1 MLELL
6 IHATPAGAVDHVVV
20 IHGELLVRAVVVR
33 LARPRRHCGIIIV
46 RTAMIR
52 SRTNT
57 AASLLLV
64 PDQRRRSAGVG
75 TSIHKYVDAFPFSSP
90 RIRYIPKHSYQV
102 FPVRFDS
109 HQPIAAEQG

>member
-1 MLELL
+1 MEL

-75 TSIHKYVDAFPFSSP
+75 TSIHKYVDAFPFSSL
-90 RIRYIPKHSYQV
+90 PKIACDSYHQV

>member
-1 MLELL
+1 LEL

-64 PDQRRRSAGVG
+64 PDQRRRSAGV
-75 TSIHKYVDAFPFSSP
+75 FPSP
-90 RIRYIPKHSYQV
+90 RYQKLHAIHTTKS
-102 FPVRFDS
+102 FQFDS
-109 HQPIAAEQG
+109 TRISL

>member
-57 AASLLLV
+57 AALRPLNATMV
-64 PDQRRRSAGVG
+64 RI
-75 TSIHKYVDAFPFSSP
+75 SIETK
-90 RIRYIPKHSYQV
+90 
-102 FPVRFDS
+102 
-109 HQPIAAEQG
+109 